1 MEQTNSSIVEHKI
14 IVLNSKDGD
23 KLNGEYLSR
32 IRFNFRDIL
41 KKEDNIYYV
50 GITLLSAEI
59 PCSFYN
65 ISVNNQTLKYTVNST
80 TYTLT
85 IPEGNYNATSF
96 IAQFVSLYNSGG
108 HGNNISISF
117 SKITGKLT
125 TTRTSGTYSTT
136 YLASGSSMFEV
147 LGLLE
152 NTDYTFSTS
161 LEHSY
166 MLNLLGVKKLKIFSN
181 NLSLENYDSN
191 GHTSGSLIHTV
202 SVDKPAYSMINYQ
215 NQHSALSRVKNKV
228 INEIEIEIRDENH
241 KLIDFNNIYW
251 DMTIVLNIYRKFT
264 PPPNES
270 LNLNSLAIN
279 PIIPENNPLPTKK
292 EIKEVLRKIDE
303 DNLRELEFLS
313 L

>member
-1 MEQTNSSIVEHKI
+1 MEQSSTIIESKL

-23 KLNGEYLSR
+23 KLNGEFLSR
-32 IRFNFRDIL
+32 VRFNFKDIL
-41 KKEDNIYYV
+41 KKEDDIYYV
-50 GITLLSAEI
+50 GATLSSAEV
-59 PCSFYN
+59 PVSFYN
-65 ISVNNQTLKYTVNST
+65 INSNNQVLKYSVNSVSYS
-80 TYTLT
+80 LT
-85 IPEGNYNATSF
+85 ISEGNYTATSF

-125 TTRTSGTYSTT
+125 TTRTAGTYSTT

-152 NTDYTFSTS
+152 DTNYTFSTS

-166 MLNLLGVKKLKIFSN
+166 MLNLLGIKKLKIFIN

-191 GHTSGSLIHTV
+191 GHTSGSLLYTI
-202 SVDKPAYSMINYQ
+202 SVDKPGYSLINYQ
-215 NQHSALSRVKNKV
+215 NNHNNSLSRVKNKV
-228 INEIEIEIRDENH
+228 INEIEIEIKDENH
-241 KLIDFNNIYW
+241 NLIDFNNIYW
-251 DMTIVLNIYRKFT
+251 DMTILLNIYRKFI
-264 PPPNES
+264 PPTNETLS
-270 LNLNSLAIN
+270 LNTLAIN
-279 PIIPENNPLPTKK
+279 PVIQENNPLPTKK
-292 EIKEVLRKIDE
+292 EIKEVMRKIDE

>member
-1 MEQTNSSIVEHKI
+1 MDNSTIIESKI

-32 IRFNFRDIL
+32 IKFNFKDIL
-41 KKEDNIYYV
+41 KKEDDIYYV
-50 GITLLSAEI
+50 GATLLTAEI

-65 ISVNNQTLKYTVNST
+65 INVNNQTLKYTVNST
-80 TYTLT
+80 TYTIT
-85 IPEGNYNATSF
+85 IPEGNYNATNF
-96 IAQFVSLYNSGG
+96 ISQFIYLYNSGG
-108 HGNNISISF
+108 HGNTISMSF
-117 SKITGKLT
+117 NKITGKLT
-125 TTRTSGTYSTT
+125 TTRTGGTYSTT

-161 LEHSY
+161 LENSY
-166 MLNLLGVKKLKIFSN
+166 MMNLLGVKKLKVFLN
-181 NLSLENYDSN
+181 NLSLENYDSK
-191 GHTSGSLIHTV
+191 GHTSGSLLHTV

-215 NQHSALSRVKNKV
+215 NQNSALSRVKNKV
-228 INEIEIEIRDENH
+228 INEIEIEIRDENN

-251 DMTIVLNIYRKFT
+251 DMTILLNIYRKYT
-264 PPPNES
+264 PPTNES
-270 LNLNSLAIN
+270 LNLNVLAIN
-279 PIIPENNPLPTKK
+279 PVMPENNPLPTKK

-303 DNLRELEFLS
+303 DNLKELELLS